1 MSNWLSSITDHVH
14 QLTHRLHELLAP
26 PGATCLTCGTRAI
39 LSPIYPGI
47 CPRCVQQIPWIRSI
61 RCLRCGRGI
70 GCPDCVRPHMQN
82 RSFICNRSAVQYNA
96 LMKEWIGMYKFRG
109 HERYAPLLT
118 ALIIQ
123 AFQAMS
129 EELNPVL
136 AKETLAHVAHP
147 ATPAQYQV
155 AADSHPPGS
164 SATTNAL
171 VHRPN
176 GRVTTPAPIHLPAA
190 LAPVHIHAQYNSHS
204 SDAYYTHAPTGAAT
218 RNRQS
223 LLQNNK
229 PPWRPDAVTY
239 VPVSNERLA
248 ERGFNQAERLAAGLA
263 AAVRLPVVDLLQRRI
278 NTTKQSFKTRGERI
292 QTMQDAFAIQPG
304 GIDMLLELY
313 KAAPQSVQKNMY
325 SRAANSYAN
334 GEEGSS
340 HVTPTTEGRPLTPL
354 RLLLI
359 DDIYT
364 TGSTLDA
371 CGQMILNAGYSIN
384 LPIEIYTLT
393 LARS

>member
-1 MSNWLSSITDHVH
+1 
-14 QLTHRLHELLAP
+14 
-26 PGATCLTCGTRAI
+26 
-39 LSPIYPGI
+39 
-47 CPRCVQQIPWIRSI
+47 
-61 RCLRCGRGI
+61 
-70 GCPDCVRPHMQN
+70 MQN
-82 RSFICNRSAVQYNA
+82 RSFILNRSAVQYNA
-96 LMKEWIGMYKFRG
+96 LMKEWIGMYKFKG
-109 HERYAPLLT
+109 HARYAPLLT

-136 AKETLAHVAHP
+136 AKETLAPVAHP
-147 ATPAQYQV
+147 ATPAQSHMD
-155 AADSHPPGS
+155 ASSHPCNS
-164 SATTNAL
+164 SASTNAL
-171 VHRPN
+171 VHRP
-176 GRVTTPAPIHLPAA
+176 GSCQTISTPVHSTAA
-190 LAPVHIHAQYNSHS
+190 LAPVHIHAQQNSHS
-204 SDAYYTHAPTGAAT
+204 PYASYMHAHPGAAT
-218 RNRQS
+218 HNRQS
-223 LLQNNK
+223 LLQSNK
-229 PPWRPDAVTY
+229 LRWRPDAVTY

-263 AAVRLPVVDLLQRRI
+263 AACRLPVVDLLQRRI

-292 QTMQDAFAIQPG
+292 QTMQDAFAMQRSG
-304 GIDMLLELY
+304 METMLDLY
-313 KAAPQSVQKNMY
+313 QANSQFVQKNMY

-334 GEEGSS
+334 GEAGSS
-340 HVTPTTEGRPLTPL
+340 HITPKTQDRPLTPL

-371 CGQMILNAGYSIN
+371 CGQVILKAGFSMN

>member
-1 MSNWLSSITDHVH
+1 
-14 QLTHRLHELLAP
+14 
-26 PGATCLTCGTRAI
+26 
-39 LSPIYPGI
+39 
-47 CPRCVQQIPWIRSI
+47 
-61 RCLRCGRGI
+61 
-70 GCPDCVRPHMQN
+70 
-82 RSFICNRSAVQYNA
+82 
-96 LMKEWIGMYKFRG
+96 MYKFRG

-118 ALIIQ
+118 ALTVQ

-129 EELNPVL
+129 EELNPVV
-136 AKETLAHVAHP
+136 AKETLTPVAHP

-155 AADSHPPGS
+155 DVGSHPPGS

-171 VHRPN
+171 LHQPS
-176 GRVTTPAPIHLPAA
+176 GRVTAHTPVQPLGSRQSISE
-190 LAPVHIHAQYNSHS
+190 PVHSHAVFAPAHTLAQDNKPS
-204 SDAYYTHAPTGAAT
+204 SDAYYAHAHPEAAT
-218 RNRQS
+218 RSRQS

-229 PPWRPDAVTY
+229 PRWRPDAVTY

-313 KAAPQSVQKNMY
+313 KAASQSVQKNMY

>member
-1 MSNWLSSITDHVH
+1 
-14 QLTHRLHELLAP
+14 
-26 PGATCLTCGTRAI
+26 
-39 LSPIYPGI
+39 
-47 CPRCVQQIPWIRSI
+47 
-61 RCLRCGRGI
+61 
-70 GCPDCVRPHMQN
+70 
-82 RSFICNRSAVQYNA
+82 
-96 LMKEWIGMYKFRG
+96 MYKFRG

-136 AKETLAHVAHP
+136 AKETLAPVAHP

-155 AADSHPPGS
+155 AANSHPPGS
-164 SATTNAL
+164 IASTNAP
-171 VHRPN
+171 VHRPD
-176 GRVTTPAPIHLPAA
+176 GHATIHAPVHLPAA
-190 LAPVHIHAQYNSHS
+190 LAPVHIHAQHNSHS
-204 SDAYYTHAPTGAAT
+204 SDAYYTHAHPGAAT
-218 RNRQS
+218 RHRQS

-229 PPWRPDAVTY
+229 PRWRPDAVTY
-239 VPVSNERLA
+239 VPVSDERLA

-304 GIDMLLELY
+304 GTEMMLGLY
-313 KAAPQSVQKNMY
+313 KAASQSIQKNLY
-325 SRAANSYAN
+325 SQAANSYAI
-334 GEEGSS
+334 GQEVSS
-340 HVTPTTEGRPLTPL
+340 NIRPTSQGWQIPPL
-354 RLLLI
+354 RLLII

-371 CGQMILNAGYSIN
+371 CGQVILNAASSMN

>member
-1 MSNWLSSITDHVH
+1 
-14 QLTHRLHELLAP
+14 
-26 PGATCLTCGTRAI
+26 
-39 LSPIYPGI
+39 
-47 CPRCVQQIPWIRSI
+47 
-61 RCLRCGRGI
+61 
-70 GCPDCVRPHMQN
+70 MQN

-136 AKETLAHVAHP
+136 AKETLAPVAHP
-147 ATPAQYQV
+147 ATPTQYQV
-155 AADSHPPGS
+155 DVGSHPPGS
-164 SATTNAL
+164 SASTNAL
-171 VHRPN
+171 VRRPD
-176 GRVTTPAPIHLPAA
+176 GRATIH
-190 LAPVHIHAQYNSHS
+190 APVHGSGLRGSTCVRPHS
-204 SDAYYTHAPTGAAT
+204 PDASVPQYTHAQNYSAYACCANAHPDAAPHH
-218 RNRQS
+218 RQS
-223 LLQNNK
+223 LLQNHK
-229 PPWRPDAVTY
+229 RRWRPDAVTY
-239 VPVSNERLA
+239 VPVSDERLA

-292 QTMQDAFAIQPG
+292 QTMQDAFAMQPDG
-304 GIDMLLELY
+304 LELILDLSQ
-313 KAAPQSVQKNMY
+313 ANSQFAHRDMHSQP
-325 SRAANSYAN
+325 ATNSYAI
-334 GEEGSS
+334 GKEASS
-340 HVTPTTEGRPLTPL
+340 HIIPTTKGWQIAPL
-354 RLLLI
+354 RLLMI

-371 CGQMILNAGYSIN
+371 CGQVILNAGHSMNI
-384 LPIEIYTLT
+384 PIEMYTLT

>member
-1 MSNWLSSITDHVH
+1 M
-14 QLTHRLHELLAP
+14 
-26 PGATCLTCGTRAI
+26 
-39 LSPIYPGI
+39 
-47 CPRCVQQIPWIRSI
+47 
-61 RCLRCGRGI
+61 
-70 GCPDCVRPHMQN
+70 
-82 RSFICNRSAVQYNA
+82 
-96 LMKEWIGMYKFRG
+96 
-109 HERYAPLLT
+109 
-118 ALIIQ
+118 IQ

-136 AKETLAHVAHP
+136 AKEILAPVAHP

-155 AADSHPPGS
+155 DVISHPPGS
-164 SATTNAL
+164 SAATNAL
-171 VHRPN
+171 VHQPS
-176 GRVTTPAPIHLPAA
+176 GRVTAHAPVHLPAA
-190 LAPVHIHAQYNSHS
+190 LAPVHIHAQHNSHS

-218 RNRQS
+218 LSRQS

-229 PPWRPDAVTY
+229 PRWRPDAVTY

-292 QTMQDAFAIQPG
+292 QTMQDAFALQEG
-304 GIDMLLELY
+304 GMEIMFQLY
-313 KAAPQSVQKNMY
+313 KAASQFFQKNLY
-325 SRAANSYAN
+325 SQAANSYAIGQEVSPN
-334 GEEGSS
+334 IRPTTQGWQ
-340 HVTPTTEGRPLTPL
+340 VTPV
-354 RLLLI
+354 RLLMI

-371 CGQMILNAGYSIN
+371 CGQVILNAGYSLNI
-384 LPIEIYTLT
+384 PIEIYTLT

>member
-1 MSNWLSSITDHVH
+1 
-14 QLTHRLHELLAP
+14 
-26 PGATCLTCGTRAI
+26 
-39 LSPIYPGI
+39 
-47 CPRCVQQIPWIRSI
+47 
-61 RCLRCGRGI
+61 
-70 GCPDCVRPHMQN
+70 
-82 RSFICNRSAVQYNA
+82 
-96 LMKEWIGMYKFRG
+96 MKEWIGMYKFRG

-136 AKETLAHVAHP
+136 AKETLAPVAHP

-155 AADSHPPGS
+155 DVGSHPPGS

-171 VHRPN
+171 LHRTN
-176 GRVTTPAPIHLPAA
+176 GRVTTPAPVHLPTA
-190 LAPVHIHAQYNSHS
+190 LASVHIHAQHNNHS
-204 SDAYYTHAPTGAAT
+204 SDAYYTHALTGAAT
-218 RNRQS
+218 LSRQS

-229 PPWRPDAVTY
+229 PRWRPDALTY

-292 QTMQDAFAIQPG
+292 QTMQDAFVVQPG

-313 KAAPQSVQKNMY
+313 RAASQSVQK
-325 SRAANSYAN
+325 
-334 GEEGSS
+334 
-340 HVTPTTEGRPLTPL
+340 PLIPL

-371 CGQMILNAGYSIN
+371 CGQVILNAGYSLNI
-384 LPIEIYTLT
+384 PIEIYTLT
-393 LARS
+393 LVRS

>member
-1 MSNWLSSITDHVH
+1 
-14 QLTHRLHELLAP
+14 
-26 PGATCLTCGTRAI
+26 
-39 LSPIYPGI
+39 
-47 CPRCVQQIPWIRSI
+47 
-61 RCLRCGRGI
+61 
-70 GCPDCVRPHMQN
+70 
-82 RSFICNRSAVQYNA
+82 
-96 LMKEWIGMYKFRG
+96 MYKFRG

-118 ALIIQ
+118 SLLIQ

-136 AKETLAHVAHP
+136 AKEPLAPAARP
-147 ATPAQYQV
+147 ATPAQSHMD
-155 AADSHPPGS
+155 ASSHPCNSG
-164 SATTNAL
+164 ALTNAL
-171 VHRPN
+171 VHRPGGGDVN
-176 GRVTTPAPIHLPAA
+176 NNSPVHRLGSRQSISTPVHSPNLF
-190 LAPVHIHAQYNSHS
+190 APVHIHAQLNSQS
-204 SDAYYTHAPTGAAT
+204 PYASYTHAHPGAAR

-229 PPWRPDAVTY
+229 PRWRPDVVTY

-248 ERGFNQAERLAAGLA
+248 ERGFNQAERLASGLA
-263 AAVRLPVVDLLQRRI
+263 AACRLPVVDLLQRRI

-292 QTMQDAFAIQPG
+292 QTMQDAFSMQPG
-304 GIDMLLELY
+304 GTEIMVDLY
-313 KAAPQSVQKNMY
+313 RASNENMPKNMHLQP
-325 SRAANSYAN
+325 ANSYTI
-334 GEEGSS
+334 GKGISS
-340 HVTPTTEGRPLTPL
+340 HITSTTQDWPLTPL

-371 CGQMILNAGYSIN
+371 CGQVILKAGFSMN

>member
-14 QLTHRLHELLAP
+14 QLTHRLHGLLAP

-123 AFQAMS
+123 AFQAMI

-136 AKETLAHVAHP
+136 AKETLAPVAHP
-147 ATPAQYQV
+147 ATPAQYHV
-155 AADSHPPGS
+155 DVISHPHGS
-164 SATTNAL
+164 SASTNAL
-171 VHRPN
+171 VNRPH
-176 GRVTTPAPIHLPAA
+176 GRVTAP
-190 LAPVHIHAQYNSHS
+190 APVHE
-204 SDAYYTHAPTGAAT
+204 AAT

-223 LLQNNK
+223 LLQNIK
-229 PPWRPDAVTY
+229 PRWRPDAVTY

-263 AAVRLPVVDLLQRRI
+263 SAVRLPVVDLLQRRI

-292 QTMQDAFAIQPG
+292 QTMQDAFAMQRG
-304 GIDMLLELY
+304 GMDLMHDLY
-313 KAAPQSVQKNMY
+313 NGTSQFVKKNMY
-325 SRAANSYAN
+325 SRAANSFSN

-340 HVTPTTEGRPLTPL
+340 HFRSTPQGWQVAPL
-354 RLLLI
+354 RLLII

-371 CGQMILNAGYSIN
+371 CGQVILSAGSSIN